1 MRKWEYLML
10 TVVRDE
16 GDDGGIVKCLN
27 GEAMK
32 NWLRRNWRFP
42 DALTYCGERGWELVS
57 SMRRQQGR
65 AADNTFDSLY
75 VFKRPQ

>member
-16 GDDGGIVKCLN
+16 GDDGGIAKCLN
-27 GEAMK
+27 GKTMK
-32 NWLRRNWRFP
+32 DWLRRNWRLP
-42 DALTYCGERGWELVS
+42 DALTYCGEQGWELVS

-65 AADNTFDSLY
+65 VADNTFDSLY
-75 VFKRPQ
+75 VFNRPQ